1 MSNAADVRSR
11 MKASSHALGGRSST
25 GFGGLARKP
34 SPEPSGGVGAA
45 ASDPTSGTASE
56 ELNSAQDPATATNPA
71 PAPKADQASPSPAP
85 QETKESGAEGEKVE
99 TRTVSGA
106 RQPRN
111 PPALVGSV
119 LAKLTGG
126 VIFREDEGMERKTI
140 ALDRN
145 VADYIQDRVARAK
158 RENAEAKNQNLADR
172 SQRITL
178 VSMLRTA
185 AETPLPPEMAKI
197 GKKLLSKRHEQ
208 YGSWRTNVELP
219 ESTMAAIR
227 VEMMRY
233 GNRNN
238 PLTEVSVVEL
248 RIAAWAASQE
258 DWVEG

>member
-1 MSNAADVRSR
+1 MSNGTDALSR
-11 MKASSHALGGRSST
+11 MKANFGGRSST

-34 SPEPSGGVGAA
+34 KPEPSGGAGAA
-45 ASDPTSGTASE
+45 ASDPSTAAASE
-56 ELNSAQDPATATNPA
+56 ELICAQDPATATTQAPA
-71 PAPKADQASPSPAP
+71 PAADQPSPSAAP
-85 QETKESGAEGEKVE
+85 FKETKESGAEGENVG
-99 TRTVSGA
+99 TRPASGT
-106 RQPRN
+106 RLPRN
-111 PPALVGSV
+111 PPAMVGSV

-145 VADYIQDRVARAK
+145 VADYIQERVAREK

-172 SQRITL
+172 GQRITL
-178 VSMLRTA
+178 VSVLRTA
-185 AETPLPPEMAKI
+185 AETPLAPEMAKI

-208 YGSWRTNVELP
+208 FGSWRTNVELP
-219 ESTMAAIR
+219 DSTMAAIR

>member
-1 MSNAADVRSR
+1 MSNATDARSR

-34 SPEPSGGVGAA
+34 NPEPSGGAGVAA
-45 ASDPTSGTASE
+45 GDSTSATSE
-56 ELNSAQDPATATNPA
+56 ELISAQDPATTTSPA
-71 PAPKADQASPSPAP
+71 PAPAADQPSSSAAP
-85 QETKESGAEGEKVE
+85 SKETKESGAEGENLG
-99 TRTVSGA
+99 TRMAPGTQG
-106 RQPRN
+106 PRN
-111 PPALVGSV
+111 PPALVCSV
-119 LAKLTGG
+119 LSKLTGG

-145 VADYIQDRVARAK
+145 VADYIQERVAREK

-172 SQRITL
+172 GQRITL
-178 VSMLRTA
+178 VSVLRTA
-185 AETPLPPEMAKI
+185 AETPLAPEMAKI

-208 YGSWRTNVELP
+208 FGSWRTNVELP

-258 DWVEG
+258 DWIDD